1 MILTKSYMI
10 SVLHRFNIML
20 MSWVY
25 SMGWDSD
32 DLPINARKREEVR
45 LTLFS
50 VFFWFDHTP
59 KSCVEYFASR
69 LV

>member
-1 MILTKSYMI
+1 MILAKSYTA

-20 MSWVY
+20 MSRTY

-32 DLPINARKREEVR
+32 DLPIIARKRGEVR

-50 VFFWFDHTP
+50 VFFWFDPTP
-59 KSCVEYFASR
+59 ESCVEYFAS
-69 LV
+69 